1 MNLAGLPFA
10 VQPMV
15 LDDVPTVSF
24 VEHIVFTLPWSSTAF
39 TYELRNN
46 PSSHYL
52 VLRYLPWMD
61 AARKHPLLG
70 PVRKLLG
77 NPRNDI
83 SLLGYGGYWMM
94 LDEAHICT
102 LALRPEW
109 RGRNLG
115 ELLLASL
122 IEESYQHDAQFVTL
136 EVRVSNTVAQNLYQ
150 KYGFQYTGRRKGYY
164 SDNGEDAH
172 IMSTDPIRTPVYREH
187 FRQLLEQLR
196 ERLLAQPN
204 KPPEIEGSM
213 LAN

>member
-1 MNLAGLPFA
+1 MNLDGLPFV
-10 VQPMV
+10 VQPMEIE
-15 LDDVPTVSF
+15 DVPTVSLI
-24 VEHIVFTLPWSSTAF
+24 EHVVFTLPWSSTAF

-52 VLRYLPWMD
+52 VLCYLPWED
-61 AARKHPLLG
+61 VTRKRPLLG

-77 NPRNDI
+77 GPRNDV
-83 SLLGYGGYWMM
+83 SLLGYGGFWMM
-94 LDEAHICT
+94 LEEAHICT

-122 IEESYQHDAQFVTL
+122 IEESYQRDAQFITL
-136 EVRVSNTVAQNLYQ
+136 EVRVSNTVAQNLYK
-150 KYGFQYTGRRKGYY
+150 KYGFQHTGRRKGYY

-172 IMSTDPIRTPVYREH
+172 IMSTAPIHSSEYQERFQQLVE
-187 FRQLLEQLR
+187 QLLERLR
-196 ERLLAQPN
+196 AQPDQ
-204 KPPEIEGSM
+204 PPELEGSM